1 MNFKLI
7 NEPDSK
13 YDALSQVLHNRG
25 IADEDMLHY
34 INPTENDIAS
44 PLLLGED
51 KLAKAVSLVEDA
63 IRFNKDVLII
73 VDSDCDGFTSAALLS
88 NYLYDINPE
97 WVNIHLHHFLHSGKE
112 HGLNDLVIDDFVANL
127 NLIILPDAGSNDI
140 EYHKV
145 LDNIGVACICLD
157 HHNYD
162 ENVETSAIIINSQCS
177 TYPNKE
183 LSGVGVTWQFCKYYD
198 SVANLNYADDYL
210 DLVALGDA
218 ADMMSLTSIETKYLV
233 TKGFRNVKNPFIDYL
248 AEKNDYSI
256 QKKGGLN
263 YDSAGWYIAPF
274 VNAIVRSGTME
285 EKQNVFNSMLKY
297 RAFEEVLSNKRG
309 HKPGEMEKL
318 VVQVMRTTTNV
329 KNRQQKAVDAGM
341 ALLEKRIEA
350 NNMLDHKV
358 LLFILEGNEIE
369 ATIRGLSANKLMG
382 KYQRPVCV
390 LSRTVQD
397 EEVIYQGSARGCEVA
412 GIENFMAICE
422 KTGLPTYCVGHDNA
436 FGLGLKETD
445 IEQFLIQTDELLKD
459 ISGEPTYYCDYV
471 FSNRDVD
478 GDKII
483 DIATH
488 PELWG
493 KDMNEP
499 IIGIKGLQ
507 ITKEMLTLM
516 AKNTLKIQV
525 TPNVSLI
532 KFSVSD
538 EEFQQLYSEN
548 GSVEIN
554 VVGTCNAN
562 EWMGNVSAQLM
573 ITDLEIIDKVK
584 WVF

>member
-7 NEPDSK
+7 NQPNPT

-25 IADEDMLHY
+25 IPDEEMEHY
-34 INPTENDIAS
+34 INPTDADIS
-44 PLLLGED
+44 SFELLGGEQ
-51 KLAKAVSLVEDA
+51 LAAA
-63 IRFNKDVLII
+63 RFMLESTMHANGNILII

-88 NYLYDINPE
+88 NYLYDINSE
-97 WVNIHLHHFLHSGKE
+97 WTINHLFHFIHDGKE
-112 HGLNDLVIDDFVANL
+112 HGLNDLPFDDFLKDMSLV
-127 NLIILPDAGSNDI
+127 ILPDAGSNDI
-140 EYHKV
+140 EYHQK
-145 LDNIGVACICLD
+145 LKELNIYCFCLD
-157 HHNYD
+157 HHNYNED
-162 ENVETSAIIINSQCS
+162 AKTPAVIINSQCS
-177 TYPNKE
+177 SYPNKE
-183 LSGVGVTWQFCKYYD
+183 LSGVGVTWQFCKYLD
-198 SVANLNYADDYL
+198 AINETNYADDYL

-233 TKGFRNVKNPFIDYL
+233 TKGFRNIKNPFIDYL

-390 LSRTVQD
+390 LSRTIQN
-397 EEVIYQGSARGCEVA
+397 EEVVYQGSARGCEVA

-471 FSNRDVD
+471 FSNRAVD

-573 ITDLEIIDKVK
+573 ITDLEVIDKVK

>member
-7 NEPDSK
+7 NQPNPA

-25 IADEDMLHY
+25 IPDEEMEHY
-34 INPTENDIAS
+34 INPTDADIS
-44 PLLLGED
+44 SYKLLGED
-51 KLAKAVSLVEDA
+51 KLFKAVGWVEDA
-63 IRFNKDVLII
+63 LIFNHNVLIV

-88 NYLYDINPE
+88 NYLYDLAPE
-97 WVNIHLHHFLHSGKE
+97 WTKEHLFHFLHEGKE
-112 HGLNDLVIDDFVANL
+112 HGLNDLPFDDFLKDMNL
-127 NLIILPDAGSNDI
+127 VILPDAGSNDI
-140 EYHKV
+140 EYHKK
-145 LDNIGVACICLD
+145 LDEMGIACICLD

-162 ENVETSAIIINSQCS
+162 ENAETPAIVINSQCS

-198 SVANLNYADDYL
+198 WAATENYADDYL

-263 YDSAGWYIAPF
+263 YDAAGWYIAPF

-350 NNMLDHKV
+350 DNMLAHKV
-358 LLFILEGNEIE
+358 LLFKLDGNEIE
-369 ATIRGLSANKLMG
+369 STIRGLSANKLMG

-390 LSRTVQD
+390 LSRTVH
-397 EEVIYQGSARGCEVA
+397 EGEVVYQGSARGCELA
-412 GIENFMAICE
+412 GIENFMGICE
-422 KTGLPTYCVGHDNA
+422 ETGLPTYCIGHDNA
-436 FGLGLKETD
+436 FGLGLREDDIDEFLDKTD
-445 IEQFLIQTDELLKD
+445 MLLAD

-471 FSNRDVD
+471 FQNCDVD
-478 GDKII
+478 DKKII
-483 DIATH
+483 QIAEH

-499 IIGIKGLQ
+499 IVGIKGLQ
-507 ITKEMLTLM
+507 VNKDMLTLM

-525 TPNVSLI
+525 TPKVSLI
-532 KFSVSD
+532 KFSVSE
-538 EEFQQLYSEN
+538 EEFKQLYSET
-548 GSVEIN
+548 GAVEIN
-554 VVGTCNAN
+554 VVGTCAKN
-562 EWMGNVSAQLM
+562 EWLGNVSAQIM
-573 ITDLEIIDKVK
+573 INDLEVIDKVK